1 MTITNNIQWKR
12 TAVEGPAIV
21 ISILLAFWIDTW
33 WEDRME
39 ARLELVYLLE
49 LQEDF
54 EQNKSRL
61 EDQVAEFEETARSM
75 FVLQEQSA
83 LDSPSMS
90 VSELNENFGQI
101 INMSEYYP
109 VNRAYANM
117 TGSGDLR
124 LIRSR
129 PLKNALAEYYAVA
142 QINVLVQKTHE
153 MELVQIYEPYIIEN
167 LDYAAVGVTR
177 VDDFPLPPP
186 IEEASILKVLATREF
201 RNILVQKSVITTDL
215 IDQFRRT
222 LERTNNMLQLLRSA
236 NGEITLESSS

>member
-1 MTITNNIQWKR
+1 MTNTNDIKWKR
-12 TAVEGPAIV
+12 TVAEGAAIV

-33 WEDRME
+33 WEDRKE
-39 ARLELVYLLE
+39 AQLEVVYLHE

-61 EDQVAEFEETARSM
+61 EDQIAEFEETARSM

-90 VSELNENFGQI
+90 VSELNENFSQI
-101 INMSEYYP
+101 INMSGFFP

-117 TGSGDLR
+117 TGSGDLK

-129 PLKNALAEYYAVA
+129 PLKNALAEYYAAA
-142 QINVLVQKTHE
+142 QLTVLVQKTHE
-153 MELVQIYEPYIIEN
+153 MELVQIYEPYIIAN
-167 LDYAAVGVTR
+167 LDYAAVGISR

-186 IEEASILKVLATREF
+186 IDEASILKVIATREF
-201 RNILVQKSVITTDL
+201 WNILIQKSVISTDL
-215 IDQFRRT
+215 IDQFRQMLART
-222 LERTNNMLQLLRSA
+222 DNILRLLDSA
-236 NGEITLESSS
+236 NREITLENSS

>member
-1 MTITNNIQWKR
+1 MTNTNNIQWKR
-12 TAVEGPAIV
+12 TAVEGVAIV

-39 ARLELVYLLE
+39 ARLEVVYLLE

-54 EQNKSRL
+54 KLNKSSL
-61 EDQVAEFEETARSM
+61 EDEVAAFEETARSM

-90 VSELNENFGQI
+90 VSELNENFSQI
-101 INMSEYYP
+101 INMSTFYP

-117 TGSGDLR
+117 TGSGDLK

-129 PLKNALAEYYAVA
+129 PLKNALAEYYAAA
-142 QINVLVQKTHE
+142 QITILVQNTHE

-167 LDYAAVGVTR
+167 LDYAAVGYTR

-201 RNILVQKSVITTDL
+201 RNILIQKSVITTDL
-215 IDQFRRT
+215 IDQFRGM
-222 LERTNNMLQLLRSA
+222 LERTNNILRLLKSA
-236 NGEITLESSS
+236 NREITLESSS